1 MKTCNLHQGRA
12 FLSTLLVL
20 LLSVAGLTNQVSAQ
34 DVPEGAVGGLFSI
47 NNQGGKVYF
56 SQGNLQYR
64 ASDTTW
70 RFAENQY
77 DFCGTSNN
85 GISETYTGWIDL
97 FGWGTSGQN
106 HGAICY
112 QPWST
117 ATVTSNY
124 KAYGNPNANLE
135 DETGEADWGCNAIIN
150 GGNEP
155 NLWRT
160 LTQDEWNYVMNT
172 RYTTSGLRFAKAI
185 VNEVKGA
192 LLLPN
197 NWDPETYTLNN
208 CNNKKAP
215 YTSNVISEEDW
226 NILNAAGVVFLP
238 AAGNRETTTTSGFS
252 NPNSE
257 SASAGYWST
266 THDGAD
272 NAFFVY
278 LYKGGFSAAFRAP
291 RYLGYSV
298 RLAMSVETFTY
309 NIQAEPNP
317 AEGGTVSGAG
327 AYDAGD
333 ICTLT
338 AIANEGY
345 TFLNWMQNGEV
356 ISEEETISFPVT
368 DSAYYVANFGLNSYE
383 IFATAEPEIG
393 GIISGEMGTYNHFDT
408 CTLIAIANEGY
419 TFTNWTLDDEV
430 VSVNAEYSFTVT
442 GNATLVAH
450 FELNTY
456 SIQANAN
463 PLVGGSVSGAG
474 TYEHGATVT
483 LTATPNPAYG
493 FLNWTRN
500 NEVVSTEATY
510 TFVATENASFVANFQ
525 LTSCIITVRAN
536 PNAGGTVSGGG
547 IYENGDPCTV
557 TAIPNEGY
565 TFVKWTK
572 NGVVVST
579 EPTYT
584 FEVNGSA
591 FYIANFSLDQGTT
604 QTTNISTGWNW
615 WSSFVDADDLLDQLE
630 TNLGSDGRKIQSQT
644 QFTQYTPSVGMWVGL
659 LQTINVGASY
669 QIQTTAPAEINI
681 TGLAIDPASRPIT
694 LKSNWNWIGYPCT
707 NTMSVD
713 SAFSNLT
720 PNNGDQVKS
729 ASSFTT
735 YNSALHMW
743 IGSLKNITPGM
754 GLLYKN
760 TGSQTSF
767 TYPTGS
773 RGGSAWNANLDEND
787 NHWQA
792 DAHAYPNNMTV
803 TAVVE
808 LDGVELAAE
817 HYEIAAFANGEC
829 RGSAKLMYVE
839 PLNRHMAFLTIHG
852 EDAVELS
859 FGLYDSQT
867 GTERYD
873 ADNLVTYT
881 NNATLGEPD
890 EPYVVSFRGL
900 TGVDEFDSNLHVF
913 PNPVARGEAVNLGM
927 ASSNGNVQVEVIN
940 TMGAVISVETLTKV
954 ASIAAPS
961 VPGVY
966 MLRITAEG
974 EGTYFR
980 KLVVK

>member
-1 MKTCNLHQGRA
+1 M
-12 FLSTLLVL
+12 
-20 LLSVAGLTNQVSAQ
+20 
-34 DVPEGAVGGLFSI
+34 
-47 NNQGGKVYF
+47 
-56 SQGNLQYR
+56 
-64 ASDTTW
+64 
-70 RFAENQY
+70 
-77 DFCGTSNN
+77 
-85 GISETYTGWIDL
+85 
-97 FGWGTSGQN
+97 
-106 HGAICY
+106 
-112 QPWST
+112 
-117 ATVTSNY
+117 
-124 KAYGNPNANLE
+124 
-135 DETGEADWGCNAIIN
+135 
-150 GGNEP
+150 
-155 NLWRT
+155 
-160 LTQDEWNYVMNT
+160 
-172 RYTTSGLRFAKAI
+172 
-185 VNEVKGA
+185 
-192 LLLPN
+192 
-197 NWDPETYTLNN
+197 
-208 CNNKKAP
+208 
-215 YTSNVISEEDW
+215 
-226 NILNAAGVVFLP
+226 
-238 AAGNRETTTTSGFS
+238 
-252 NPNSE
+252 
-257 SASAGYWST
+257 
-266 THDGAD
+266 
-272 NAFFVY
+272 
-278 LYKGGFSAAFRAP
+278 
-291 RYLGYSV
+291 
-298 RLAMSVETFTY
+298 
-309 NIQAEPNP
+309 
-317 AEGGTVSGAG
+317 
-327 AYDAGD
+327 
-333 ICTLT
+333 
-338 AIANEGY
+338 
-345 TFLNWMQNGEV
+345 
-356 ISEEETISFPVT
+356 
-368 DSAYYVANFGLNSYE
+368 
-383 IFATAEPEIG
+383 
-393 GIISGEMGTYNHFDT
+393 
-408 CTLIAIANEGY
+408 
-419 TFTNWTLDDEV
+419 
-430 VSVNAEYSFTVT
+430 T

-669 QIQTTAPAEINI
+669 QIQPTAPAEINI

-735 YNSALHMW
+735 YYGSIGQW
-743 IGSLKNITPGM
+743 VGSLNIITPGM

-760 TGSQTSF
+760 TGSQVTF
-767 TYPTGS
+767 TYPDSEAS
-773 RGGSAWNANLDEND
+773 RGASAWAADLDGND

-792 DAHAYPNNMTV
+792 DVHAYPNNMTV
-803 TAVVE
+803 IAVVE
-808 LDGVELAAE
+808 LDGVELDAE
-817 HYEIAAFANGEC
+817 HYELAAFANGEC
-829 RGSAKLMYVE
+829 RGSAKLVYVE
-839 PLNRHMAFLTIHG
+839 PLNRHMAFLTIAG
-852 EDAVELS
+852 DEASELRFS
-859 FGLYDSQT
+859 LYDSQT
-867 GTERYD
+867 GTERHD

-881 NNATLGEPD
+881 NNATLGEID
-890 EPYVVSFRGL
+890 APYVVSFRGL
-900 TGVDEFDSNLHVF
+900 TGVDEFDSHLHVF
-913 PNPVARGEAVNLGM
+913 PNPVARGEAVSLGL
-927 ASSNGNVQVEVIN
+927 
-940 TMGAVISVETLTKV
+940 TDVETLRATSV
-954 ASIAAPS
+954 QIINAMGVVVETLRATAAPATIAAPS

-966 MLRITAEG
+966 TLRITADG
-974 EGTYFR
+974 KDTCHR
-980 KLVVK
+980 KLIVQ